1 MTAVDRARER
11 TVAESLLRLPYETW
25 AFGDSIA
32 FEALLEASQFLGDP
46 RYAAFAHGWMRSWAT
61 RAQPYRR
68 LDCTAPGLAM
78 VHAADLFDDGR
89 LRTAAAQ
96 LADYL
101 LTRPRIR
108 GVFSTW
114 DHAPLRRPWGPQQ
127 LGPHEAALLADP
139 PAGVFVDCLHF
150 DPPFF
155 TALGA
160 ATGDERYWREGLA
173 QAEGYISLLQVDSGL
188 FDHFVLEGEP
198 GRFGPGWGRGQ
209 GWALLGL
216 LDVAEAAERLPL
228 DSASADTVAH
238 VRDAAAHLIRAMRTS
253 QRDDGHWPCVVTEP
267 TAATES
273 STAAFMA
280 VGMRRALELGVV
292 DASERA
298 EVAASAESAGRAVL
312 AALDPDGTL
321 ADVSAAVWAST
332 EPSHYVHA
340 PRGFLVPWGQ
350 GPALL
355 AMKETAHAL

>member
-1 MTAVDRARER
+1 MTTVDQTRER
-11 TVAESLLRLPYETW
+11 AVAESLLGLSYETW
-25 AFGDSIA
+25 AFGESIA
-32 FEALLEASQFLGDP
+32 FEALLEASHALGDR

-78 VHAADLFDDGR
+78 VHAADLFDDGQ

-101 LTRPRIR
+101 LTRPRIG

-114 DHAPLRRPWGPQQ
+114 DHAPLRQPWGPKQ
-127 LGPHEAALLADP
+127 LGPREAVLLADP

-155 TALGA
+155 TALGV
-160 ATGDERYWREGLA
+160 ATGVERYWREGLA
-173 QAEGYISLLQVDSGL
+173 QAEGYISLLQTDAGL
-188 FDHFVLEGEP
+188 FDHFVLDGES
-198 GRFGPGWGRGQ
+198 GTFGPGWGRGQ

-216 LDVAEAAERLPL
+216 LDVVAAAERLPL
-228 DSASADTVAH
+228 DSETDDAIARVC
-238 VRDAAAHLIRAMRTS
+238 DAAERLIRAMRGW
-253 QRDDGHWPCVVTEP
+253 QRADGHWPAVVTEP
-267 TAATES
+267 SAPTES

-280 VGMRRALELGVV
+280 VGMRRALELGVI
-292 DASERA
+292 DAQERA
-298 EVAASAESAGRAVL
+298 GVAASAESARRAVM

-321 ADVSAAVWAST
+321 LDVSAAVWAST

-355 AMKETAHAL
+355 ALKETAHAL